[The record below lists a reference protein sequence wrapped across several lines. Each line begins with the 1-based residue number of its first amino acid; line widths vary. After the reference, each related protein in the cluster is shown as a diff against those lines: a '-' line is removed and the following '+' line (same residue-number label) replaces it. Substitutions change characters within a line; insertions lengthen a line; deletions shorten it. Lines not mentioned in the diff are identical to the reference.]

1 MNGQKVAVT
10 GGGGFIG
17 KALVRSLLAQG
28 ADVTVLG
35 RNPYPEL
42 EKQGVYCQ
50 QGDIQDLEFLKKA
63 FCGCTTVFHVA
74 AKAGI
79 WGPKKEYFAINTQ
92 GTLNV
97 LQACKVNGVP
107 NLVYTSTPSVVFDQ
121 RDINCG
127 DESLQYG
134 SKPLCHYAASKIAAE
149 KAVLAANS
157 DQLRTLAIR
166 PHLVWGPGDQ
176 NLIPRLVERG
186 QAKELKIVGSGT
198 NKVDIAYIDNV
209 VHAHILAAKNLAGE
223 ATGAGQAFFI
233 GQKEPVMLW
242 KWINELFLQ
251 LNIEPIDKRVPFP
264 IAYMAGALL
273 ELLGTLRKKNE
284 EPKMTRFLAN
294 QLAHSHWFS
303 HRKAE
308 KILGYNELV
317 SSREG
322 MVRLI
327 SWLQNR

>member
-17 KALVRSLLAQG
+17 KALVRSLLRQG
-28 ADVTVLG
+28 AEVIVLG

-42 EKQGVYCQ
+42 EKQGVHCL
-50 QGDIQDLEFLKKA
+50 QGDIQDLEFLTKA

-79 WGPKKEYFAINTQ
+79 WGPRNEYFAINTQ

-97 LQACKVNGVP
+97 LQACKANGVP

-121 RDINCG
+121 QDING
-127 DESLQYG
+127 ADESLQYG

-157 DQLRTLAIR
+157 PKLRTLAIR

-186 QAKELKIVGSGT
+186 QSRELKIVGSGT
-198 NKVDIAYIDNV
+198 NMVDIAYIDNV
-209 VHAHILAAKNLAGE
+209 VHAHILAAKNLEGE
-223 ATGAGQAFFI
+223 ATGAGHAFFI

-242 KWINELFLQ
+242 EWINELFIQ
-251 LNIEPIDKRVPFP
+251 LNIEPIVKRVPFP

-273 ELLGTLRKKNE
+273 EILGTVGKKKE

-317 SSREG
+317 SSSEG
-322 MVRLI
+322 MTRLI
-327 SWLQNR
+327 SWLQNC